1 MILSVSTMACSGIIN
16 QSKNKESYTLTGGV
30 AAKVD
35 GVNITEDTVTKQ
47 IMNVRTSGGYDTD
60 KKWAQYLVDNGM
72 TPESYRAN
80 VIDSLARQYLVQ
92 KAEKEYDVQVTDED
106 VEQAWK
112 DAAAN
117 YESEEAF
124 ENQIKMFGF
133 TKDSYKQQLEST
145 LKQTKLKEKVAK
157 AADPTDQEII
167 DYLNSNLSTYN
178 DARRSQNILFKVNSG
193 ATDEEKAK
201 VKEKAQGVLDK
212 INAGEISFDDAVSK
226 YSEDTGSKDN
236 KGDVGWDKL
245 TSFVDEY
252 QSALSGLNKGDVSQL
267 VESSYGYHIIK
278 CTDYFHV
285 DESVTSIDQVPKKI
299 VSYVKNILKT
309 QKESTAYSEWM
320 DSYIKKA
327 DIQVNDMPKEVPY
340 NVSLK
345 GVTPSTGS
353 SSTSGE

>member
-1 MILSVSTMACSGIIN
+1 MAQQKKKSPTPADKTQAPRKKDVRARTRKTRMSKGVKILLVAIGCAAMILSVSTMACSGIIN

-72 TPESYRAN
+72 TPESYRAS

-157 AADPTDQEII
+157 AADPTDQEVI

-245 TSFVDEY
+245 T
-252 QSALSGLNKGDVSQL
+252 
-267 VESSYGYHIIK
+267 II
-278 CTDYFHV
+278 
-285 DESVTSIDQVPKKI
+285 SMWTSRSPRSIRFPRR
-299 VSYVKNILKT
+299 S
-309 QKESTAYSEWM
+309 
-320 DSYIKKA
+320 
-327 DIQVNDMPKEVPY
+327 
-340 NVSLK
+340 
-345 GVTPSTGS
+345 
-353 SSTSGE
+353 